1 MAWKDTLRLEI
12 PPAGL
17 RGAQGDGSGV
27 AQPFW
32 SSIRQPYGAQLEA
45 AGWLCCPG
53 PAKRVFRCC
62 VATRECTVSLFG
74 EVAGFFW
81 GGVVLVWTLFILW
94 GFFLFIFLFLFCF
107 CCWDYGGFFWLED
120 LPFS

>member
-81 GGVVLVWTLFILW
+81 GGWFWCGLCLFCV
-94 GFFLFIFLFLFCF
+94 GFFFLFFFFCF
-107 CCWDYGGFFWLED
+107 VFVVGIMGGFFG
-120 LPFS
+120 